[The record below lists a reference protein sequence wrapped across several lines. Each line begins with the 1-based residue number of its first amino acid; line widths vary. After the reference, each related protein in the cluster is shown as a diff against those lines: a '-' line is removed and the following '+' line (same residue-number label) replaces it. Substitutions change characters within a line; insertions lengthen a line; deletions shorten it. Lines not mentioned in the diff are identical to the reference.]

1 MPNHSSEI
9 KTLVSDSVSNFFQK
23 VYSPDFTQMLYW
35 QGVQNLN
42 ILFADGGRSNFITF
56 KGHHTMQNSFKLLFY
71 LKKPKAYVS
80 GSVTIY
86 LRITVSGQRSEVS
99 TGRECLP
106 EKWNTHAG
114 RMTGTREDAR
124 VLNNYLDTMQA
135 RIFET
140 HRQLLAAGESVS
152 VESIK
157 NKFTGKSERPRSL
170 INIFQDHNKQVEAL
184 LNDGFAPGTLERYK
198 TSLKHTV
205 DFLKWKYRVSDIDIR
220 KIDHAFITEYEFYL
234 RSVRKCNN
242 NTAVKYIKNFGK
254 IIRICI
260 ANGWL
265 DKNPFANYK
274 SKVKEVE
281 RAFLVE
287 EEMQV
292 LASKKFV
299 TERLNQVKDIFLFS
313 CFTGLAYIDVKK
325 LTKNNITIGIDGEKW
340 IYTNRQK
347 TDTRSNI
354 PLLPI
359 AEEII
364 AKYKEH
370 PQCLNEGKLLPVL
383 SNQKMNAYLK
393 EMADVCGIT
402 KELTFHIARHTFATT
417 VTLTNGVPIE
427 SVSKMLGHKNLR
439 TTQHYAKILDSKVS
453 VDMKLLK
460 DKFDIIGVAK
470 NEKTGS

>member
-1 MPNHSSEI
+1 MQ
-9 KTLVSDSVSNFFQK
+9 SN
-23 VYSPDFTQMLYW
+23 L
-35 QGVQNLN
+35 
-42 ILFADGGRSNFITF
+42 
-56 KGHHTMQNSFKLLFY
+56 SFLFY
-71 LKKPKAYVS
+71 LKKPKGYIS
-80 GSVTIY
+80 GPVPIY
-86 LRITVSGQRSEVS
+86 LRLTVNGQRAEMS
-99 TGRECLP
+99 TSKECLP
-106 EKWNTHAG
+106 ERWNA
-114 RMTGTREDAR
+114 
-124 VLNNYLDTMQA
+124 
-135 RIFET
+135 
-140 HRQLLAAGESVS
+140 AAGLAKGTTEDIKSLNAHLS
-152 VESIK
+152 ILQGKIHQYHNQMLATGEIITAETIK
-157 NKFTGKSERPRSL
+157 NKIAGKSERARSL
-170 INIFQDHNKQVEAL
+170 VKIFEDHNKKIEAL
-184 LNDGFAPGTLERYK
+184 LNDEFAPGTLERYK

-205 DFLKWKYRVSDIDIR
+205 DFLQWKYNISDIDIK

-254 IIRICI
+254 IIRLCI

-265 DKNPFANYK
+265 DKSPFVNYK

-287 EEMQV
+287 DEIQTILNKV
-292 LASKKFV
+292 FA

-354 PLLPI
+354 PLLPV

-383 SNQKMNAYLK
+383 SNQKMNSYLK
-393 EMADVCGIT
+393 EMADVCGIN

-439 TTQHYAKILDSKVS
+439 TTQHYAKILDRKVS
-453 VDMKLLK
+453 EDMKILKQKLL
-460 DKFDIIGVAK
+460 VNMPSPNTLSAT
-470 NEKTGS
+470 N